1 MNCLIQKAAEL
12 IGGLTDIK
20 RIYFYLNASGRSIQG
35 YTSDLLVV
43 DFNDNTRKLYR
54 YSIIHGQ
61 FEYLGKTS
69 RYLPIKVSNWIVI
82 NGYK

>member
-1 MNCLIQKAAEL
+1 MNYLIQKAAEL

-20 RIYFYLNASGRSIQG
+20 RIYFYLNTSGRNIQG

-43 DFNDNTRKLYR
+43 GFNDNTRKLYR

>member
-1 MNCLIQKAAEL
+1 MNYLIQKAAEL

-20 RIYFYLNASGRSIQG
+20 HIYLYLNASGRSIQG
-35 YTSDLLVV
+35 YTSDLLII
-43 DFNDNTRKLYR
+43 DFNDSIRKLYK
-54 YSIIHGQ
+54 YNIIHGQ

-82 NGYK
+82 NSYK